1 MDRDDLMQAIEIALG
16 DTIPSDGFKRRTA
29 RAGDIKTW
37 ATRLRRILAELDP
50 GTSVQELIEAL
61 DE

>member
-1 MDRDDLMQAIEIALG
+1 MQAIEIALG
-16 DTIPSDGFKRRTA
+16 DTLESDGRKRQAISDQAVERQARLFRRT
-29 RAGDIKTW
+29 
-37 ATRLRRILAELDP
+37 LAELDP